1 MKQKIKIYSFFKYIL
16 TFTYAFLIFYV
27 SSQDTSSVT
36 LPVFSD
42 KIIHFFEFGLL
53 CFMICWSVFSFSIR
67 IKHIY
72 IVIIAIC
79 ITSLYGLSDEI
90 HQYFTPHRSVDVL
103 DWFAD
108 TSGAVTAGFFWKMLV
123 YKLQRKQKSLAM
135 GKTPI
140 NM

>member
-1 MKQKIKIYSFFKYIL
+1 MKQKNKIYFLFKYIL

-42 KIIHFFEFGLL
+42 KLIHFLEYGLL

-67 IKHIY
+67 TKHIY

-79 ITSLYGLSDEI
+79 ITSLYGLLDEI
-90 HQYFTPHRSVDVL
+90 HQYFTPHRSMDIF
-103 DWFAD
+103 DWLAD
-108 TSGAVTAGFFWKMLV
+108 TAGAVTAGFFWKMLV

-135 GKTPI
+135 SKTPI